1 MRDPNEIQL
10 SDLTKQFEYRRMC
23 DEIDHCNDIN
33 ELKLAVK
40 CYLKLYLSTLETIH
54 KIQHL

>member
-10 SDLTKQFEYRRMC
+10 RDLNKQFEYVRMSN
-23 DEIDHCNDIN
+23 EIDDCNDIE

-40 CYLKLYLSTLETIH
+40 CYLKLYLATLETINQ
-54 KIQHL
+54 IQNI